1 MNLQEKIYKL
11 TNLKKWFKLAQLVT
25 LATTLLSLVA
35 IIVTFVVDIII
46 YETEVPVLPV
56 FNKLYLTFLIVAVV
70 FAKCSIYCRYEYC
83 FSCLQ

>member
-56 FNKLYLTFLIVAVV
+56 FNKLYLLFKERIW
-70 FAKCSIYCRYEYC
+70 FNIS
-83 FSCLQ
+83 